1 MPARQDND
9 SAPRPLLVNGEAL
22 SLDVRTP
29 PSGGG
34 EKFNPRTVQ
43 EAQEL
48 LTPQVTAV
56 SQAVEGMPQYLR
68 AKDHVYVEARL
79 LANYLAASYFPA
91 ELFNRIGAVPVGSR
105 ADMGSYVTKAKGPEA
120 KQTRRLIVAVSDDGV
135 SELRG
140 LIVEGGRYG
149 VNDKALAQIQRLDE
163 IALPRRR
170 DVLQAPTLDQE
181 VPASGQRV
189 WEAVLHPVTFRLGEP
204 VLLDDDTLERWFALI
219 AEEGGEVHR
228 NYIRRVGGLTFT
240 PVSLDSGS
248 LESVARFNPLRV
260 LRPMPAIR
268 PRPRF
273 GTRSVQ
279 RLAAPTTNQPVLST
293 VSVAV
298 FDGGV
303 DTARTTEESLF
314 AIPTHDLTPEPP
326 DHDNLNHGTGVT
338 GAAAQ
343 NAVGKPGRG
352 SAACFPPASGCHTG
366 SGVDLQP
373 GLTARV

>member
-1 MPARQDND
+1 MP
-9 SAPRPLLVNGEAL
+9 
-22 SLDVRTP
+22 
-29 PSGGG
+29 
-34 EKFNPRTVQ
+34 
-43 EAQEL
+43 
-48 LTPQVTAV
+48 
-56 SQAVEGMPQYLR
+56 
-68 AKDHVYVEARL
+68 
-79 LANYLAASYFPA
+79 
-91 ELFNRIGAVPVGSR
+91 
-105 ADMGSYVTKAKGPEA
+105 
-120 KQTRRLIVAVSDDGV
+120 
-135 SELRG
+135 
-140 LIVEGGRYG
+140 
-149 VNDKALAQIQRLDE
+149 
-163 IALPRRR
+163 
-170 DVLQAPTLDQE
+170 
-181 VPASGQRV
+181 
-189 WEAVLHPVTFRLGEP
+189 
-204 VLLDDDTLERWFALI
+204 LDDDTLERWFALI

-326 DHDNLNHGTGVT
+326 DHDDLEQTES
-338 GAAAQ
+338 
-343 NAVGKPGRG
+343 P
-352 SAACFPPASGCHTG
+352 SAA
-366 SGVDLQP
+366 
-373 GLTARV
+373 R

>member
-149 VNDKALAQIQRLDE
+149 ARRSRRFKGLMRSRYRAGAMSCG
-163 IALPRRR
+163 PRRS
-170 DVLQAPTLDQE
+170 T
-181 VPASGQRV
+181 
-189 WEAVLHPVTFRLGEP
+189 
-204 VLLDDDTLERWFALI
+204 
-219 AEEGGEVHR
+219 
-228 NYIRRVGGLTFT
+228 RRF
-240 PVSLDSGS
+240 
-248 LESVARFNPLRV
+248 
-260 LRPMPAIR
+260 
-268 PRPRF
+268 
-273 GTRSVQ
+273 Q
-279 RLAAPTTNQPVLST
+279 
-293 VSVAV
+293 
-298 FDGGV
+298 
-303 DTARTTEESLF
+303 
-314 AIPTHDLTPEPP
+314 
-326 DHDNLNHGTGVT
+326 
-338 GAAAQ
+338 
-343 NAVGKPGRG
+343 
-352 SAACFPPASGCHTG
+352 PPASACGKPSSTLSPLDSVGRCRLTMTRSNGG
-366 SGVDLQP
+366 SL
-373 GLTARV
+373 

>member
-170 DVLQAPTLDQE
+170 DVLRAPPLDQE

-189 WEAVLHPVTFRLGEP
+189 WEAVLHPVTFRLGSP
-204 VLLDDDTLERWFALI
+204 
-219 AEEGGEVHR
+219 
-228 NYIRRVGGLTFT
+228 
-240 PVSLDSGS
+240 LDSVSRCRLTMTRSNGGS
-248 LESVARFNPLRV
+248 L
-260 LRPMPAIR
+260 
-268 PRPRF
+268 
-273 GTRSVQ
+273 
-279 RLAAPTTNQPVLST
+279 
-293 VSVAV
+293 
-298 FDGGV
+298 
-303 DTARTTEESLF
+303 
-314 AIPTHDLTPEPP
+314 
-326 DHDNLNHGTGVT
+326 
-338 GAAAQ
+338 
-343 NAVGKPGRG
+343 
-352 SAACFPPASGCHTG
+352 
-366 SGVDLQP
+366 
-373 GLTARV
+373 